1 MYIKSKNMRCA
12 KIGREKVFGILL
24 IIMCY
29 VLSGCGQGKVEIA
42 MKEESVTLLTG
53 NVAQLSVEVI
63 TEGVDV
69 SKAKIKW
76 NSQDESVVF
85 VSADGK
91 IQGVNP
97 GNAIVTATSTGNS
110 VSCLVTV

>member
-53 NVAQLSVEVI
+53 NVAQL
-63 TEGVDV
+63 
-69 SKAKIKW
+69 
-76 NSQDESVVF
+76 
-85 VSADGK
+85 
-91 IQGVNP
+91 
-97 GNAIVTATSTGNS
+97 
-110 VSCLVTV
+110 